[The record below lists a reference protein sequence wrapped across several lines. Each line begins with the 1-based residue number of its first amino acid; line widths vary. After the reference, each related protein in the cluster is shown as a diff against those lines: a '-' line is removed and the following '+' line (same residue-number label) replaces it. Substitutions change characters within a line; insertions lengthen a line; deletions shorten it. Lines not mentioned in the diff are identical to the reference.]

1 MSTIPTKAAEAKQ
14 RTPSRRRTARRSILR
29 TGAKDSPSSAR
40 PARHAHGPAQ
50 YRPVGVPQ
58 GVSMR
63 AVGNRT
69 MYSREG
75 SSMFEGFERVRVEQ

>member
-1 MSTIPTKAAEAKQ
+1 MSTIPTED
-14 RTPSRRRTARRSILR
+14 SRGKTKNTI
-29 TGAKDSPSSAR
+29 TTEDGTQIYFKDWVKDSPSSAR

-50 YRPVGVPQ
+50 HRPVGVPQ

-75 SSMFEGFERVRVEQ
+75 SSMFEGFERLRVEQ